1 MNILVAC
8 EESQEVCMAFRNR
21 GHNAY
26 SCDIMECSGGHPEY
40 HICGDVFS
48 VLNGGYFKTSD
59 GCDHYIEKWDM
70 LIAFPPCTYL
80 TVTGNRWYNIEKY
93 GEKAIQRRILREKAK
108 IFFLRLVN
116 ANIEKICVENP
127 VGVMNTYWKKPSQ
140 IIQPYFFGEPYEK
153 RTCLWL
159 YNLPLLKPTCI
170 VQPTPRVRFKSG
182 KSMPG
187 WYADLWKKPSIE
199 RAKIRSKTFHGV
211 ALAMAE
217 QWG

>member
-59 GCDHYIEKWDM
+59 EGEHYVEKWDM

-80 TVTGNRWYNIEKY
+80 TVTGNRWY
-93 GEKAIQRRILREKAK
+93 
-108 IFFLRLVN
+108 
-116 ANIEKICVENP
+116 NIEKICVENP

-170 VQPTPRVRFKSG
+170 VRPGPRVIFKSG
-182 KSMPG
+182 KSMAG
-187 WYADLWKKPSIE
+187 WYADLWKLPSNE

-211 ALAMAE
+211 AIAMAE